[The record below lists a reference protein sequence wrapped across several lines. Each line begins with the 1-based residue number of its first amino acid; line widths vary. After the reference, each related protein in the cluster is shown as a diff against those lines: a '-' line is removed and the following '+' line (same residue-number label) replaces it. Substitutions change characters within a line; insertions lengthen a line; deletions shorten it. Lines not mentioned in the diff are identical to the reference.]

1 MPEKNSVKTFYEN
14 GFYHIY
20 NRGVDKREIFVD
32 EQDCVV
38 FLGLLK
44 KLLTAT
50 PPENSPTQ
58 INRILQ
64 QNLHDEIELLSYCL
78 MPNHFHLLLQQKK
91 IDSMTKLLKR
101 ICTSYSM
108 YFNKKYE
115 RVGSLFQGIY
125 KAINIED
132 ENYLLHLSRY
142 IHLNPS
148 EILRVDPFKGSTLEL
163 GSYRWSSYPE
173 YIGKRKT
180 EWVKTDLILSYFSSV
195 KSSNLSLKD
204 LNAYQSFVEEYPT
217 EAKEIIG
224 KLSLE

>member
-1 MPEKNSVKTFYEN
+1 
-14 GFYHIY
+14 
-20 NRGVDKREIFVD
+20 
-32 EQDCVV
+32 
-38 FLGLLK
+38 
-44 KLLTAT
+44 
-50 PPENSPTQ
+50 
-58 INRILQ
+58 
-64 QNLHDEIELLSYCL
+64 
-78 MPNHFHLLLQQKK
+78 
-91 IDSMTKLLKR
+91 MTKLIKR

-173 YIGKRKT
+173 YVGKRKT

-195 KSSNLSLKD
+195 KSSDLSLKD
-204 LNAYQSFVEEYPT
+204 LNTYQSFVEEYPT